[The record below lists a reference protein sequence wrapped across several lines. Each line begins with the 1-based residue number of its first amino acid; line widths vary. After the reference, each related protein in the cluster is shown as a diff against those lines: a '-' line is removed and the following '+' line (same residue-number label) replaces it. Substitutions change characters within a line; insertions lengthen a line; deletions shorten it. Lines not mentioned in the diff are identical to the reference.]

1 MKAWGHDI
9 IEFGEH
15 EAEKLIGLD
24 IAACQMAEGG
34 AMGYHGGVFLVS
46 STSEVYFTCLIEP
59 SDYSGYIKHTPRHTL
74 EQVFPPLKDFG
85 CGLMG
90 RGVSCPDGFKYEYLG
105 MGNHLL
111 VKECIYKQFQE
122 LSSIRLK
129 EHPETI
135 LYNLWMDIVCDIL
148 SNNNSH

>member
-1 MKAWGHDI
+1 MEAWGHDI

-15 EAEKLIGLD
+15 ESEKLIGLD
-24 IAACQMAEGG
+24 IVACQIAERG

-46 STSEVYFTCLIEP
+46 STGDVFFTCLIEP
-59 SDYSGYIKHTPRHTL
+59 SDYSGNRKHTPRQFL
-74 EQVFPPLKDFG
+74 ERVFPPLKDFG
-85 CGLMG
+85 FGLMG
-90 RGVSCPDGFKYEYLG
+90 RGVSCPNGFKHEYLG

-111 VKECIYKQFQE
+111 VKECIYKQFLE
-122 LSSIRLK
+122 LSFIRLK

-148 SNNNSH
+148 APKSSN

>member
-15 EAEKLIGLD
+15 EAEKLTGLD
-24 IAACQMAEGG
+24 IVTCQIAEGG

-46 STSEVYFTCLIEP
+46 STGEVFFTSLLEP
-59 SDYSGYIKHTPRHTL
+59 SDYSRYRKHTPRQFL
-74 EQVFPPLKDFG
+74 ERVFPPLKDFG

-90 RGVSCPDGFKYEYLG
+90 RGVSSPDGFNHEYLG

-135 LYNLWMDIVCDIL
+135 LYNLWMDIIWERYTCL
-148 SNNNSH
+148 HQ